1 MNPAAPPTR
10 HPTYPLH
17 LRWLIPASVVCGALA
32 VLPWVTSFGPLTGDT
47 GGIVAAVV
55 VTAIAGLPFLAAS
68 RRRDFDARLRQ
79 ALLLFSVSTLLVAA
93 GNLLRLLAALGLALP
108 TIPGLDITSTVLI
121 WALGLAALLRF
132 PLTPLTRGVWWRMA
146 TDTTIAV
153 GGMALA
159 IFAIWTLPGLRHA
172 SSSAR
177 LHLLAYNLMEAAN
190 LVVLNLILVRGPSR
204 PIRAAFWWLAAIIVI
219 ETTYLVALQYAIGR
233 QSHDF
238 RLPNSLFFFDY
249 LAYLYAGT
257 FFLRSP
263 QPDSDVPLLPES
275 LRAFNPL
282 PMLAIL
288 GAGTLLILAAL
299 HPADP
304 ALLPLAAG
312 IVVLALLLLGR
323 VVGATTEN
331 LRLLREDVAEERR
344 RHAERQVLMSR
355 LAGGIAHNI
364 NNQMTVVLGH
374 AEMNLELRVGDRELR
389 ANNQAIADAAQ
400 RAAALAERLVLAS
413 GRTPGDRQRKPLA
426 EVVRAE
432 AERWRPPDGGAPR
445 VVWQFAD
452 GCGAAPVGPAAVG
465 AILKELLA
473 NAVDATPVEGTVTVR
488 VYDEVLLSPA
498 PGMAPLPPP
507 GRYSVLEV
515 ADTGCGIPPADLPH
529 VHDPFF
535 TTRPLHEGRGLGL
548 SVVYGIVAGMGG
560 GLLVQSVPGAGATD
574 MVYLPILPDERTPQ
588 EAMHSQA

>member
-1 MNPAAPPTR
+1 MSPTGPSTDAPSAR
-10 HPTYPLH
+10 ALNR
-17 LRWLIPASVVCGALA
+17 RWLVLATIAWGALA
-32 VLPWVTSFGPLTGDT
+32 VLPWTTSFGPLSGDT

-68 RRRDFDARLRQ
+68 RRRDLDVRLRQ
-79 ALLLFSVSTLLVAA
+79 ALLLFSVATLLVAA
-93 GNLLRLLAALGLALP
+93 GNLLRLLGALGLALP
-108 TIPGLDITSTVLI
+108 TIPGLDFTSTVLI
-121 WALGLAALLRF
+121 WALGLGALLRF

-257 FFLRSP
+257 LFLRNR

-288 GAGTLLILAAL
+288 GVGTLLILSAL
-299 HPADP
+299 HPSDP
-304 ALLPLAAG
+304 ALLPLAVG
-312 IVVLALLLLGR
+312 IVVLALLLLAR
-323 VVGATTEN
+323 VIGATTEN
-331 LRLLREDVAEERR
+331 LQLLQEDAAEERR
-344 RHAERQVLMSR
+344 RFVERQQLMGR
-355 LAGGIAHNI
+355 LAGGIAHII
-364 NNQMTVVLGH
+364 NNLMTIVMGRAGMIVERSAGN
-374 AEMNLELRVGDRELR
+374 AEALEDAE
-389 ANNQAIADAAQ
+389 AISLAAQ
-400 RAAALAERLVLAS
+400 RAGGLADRLLLAS
-413 GRTPGDRQRKPLA
+413 GRAPMDRTRKRLA
-426 EVVRAE
+426 EVVEAE
-432 AERWRPPDGGAPR
+432 AEQLRRSLGGRRVVTWETATGGA
-445 VVWQFAD
+445 AL
-452 GCGAAPVGPAAVG
+452 VGPAAVL
-465 AILKELLA
+465 AILRELVS
-473 NAVDATPVEGTVTVR
+473 NAVDATPDGATITVR
-488 VYDEVLLSPA
+488 VRDEILASSP
-498 PGMAPLPPP
+498 PGMAPIPPP

-515 ADTGCGIPPADLPH
+515 ADTGRGIAPGDLPR
-529 VHDPFF
+529 VYEPFF

-548 SVVYGIVAGMGG
+548 SVVYGIVAGLGG
-560 GLLVQSVPGAGATD
+560 GLRVESAPGAGAR
-574 MVYLPILPDERTPQ
+574 VSAYLPIVLSD
-588 EAMHSQA
+588 

>member
-1 MNPAAPPTR
+1 MDSAARPTPHR
-10 HPTYPLH
+10 TRSLQ
-17 LRWLIPASVVCGALA
+17 LRWLIPASVAWGGLA
-32 VLPWVTSFGPLTGDT
+32 VVPWVTSFGPLTGDT
-47 GGIVAAVV
+47 AGIVAAVV

-68 RRRDFDARLRQ
+68 RRRDLDARLRQ
-79 ALLLFSVSTLLVAA
+79 ALLLFAVSTLLVAA
-93 GNLLRLLAALGLALP
+93 GNLLRLLGALGLALP
-108 TIPGLDITSTVLI
+108 TIPGLDVTSTVLI

-132 PLTPLTRGVWWRMA
+132 PLTPLTRGVWWRMV

-204 PIRAAFWWLAAIIVI
+204 PIRAAIWWLAAIIVI

-249 LAYLYAGT
+249 LAYLYAGML
-257 FFLRSP
+257 FLRKP
-263 QPDSDVPLLPES
+263 QPDRDVPLLPES

-288 GAGTLLILAAL
+288 GVGTLLILAAL
-299 HPADP
+299 HPGDP

-323 VVGATTEN
+323 VIGATTEN

-364 NNQMTVVLGH
+364 NNQMTIVLGH
-374 AEMNLELRVGDRELR
+374 AEMNLELGVGERDRR
-389 ANNQAIADAAQ
+389 ANNQAISDAAG

-413 GRTPGDRQRKPLA
+413 GRTRGDRQRKPLA
-426 EVVRAE
+426 EIVRAE
-432 AERWRPPDGGAPR
+432 AERWRPPAGDERTVAWD
-445 VVWQFAD
+445 VAD

-465 AILKELLA
+465 AMLNELLA
-473 NAVDATPVEGTVTVR
+473 NAVDATPVEGSITVR

-515 ADTGCGIPPADLPH
+515 ADTGRGIPPADLPH
-529 VHDPFF
+529 VHEPFF

-548 SVVYGIVAGMGG
+548 SVVYGIVAGLGG
-560 GLLVQSVPGAGATD
+560 GLLMQSAPGAGVTAK
-574 MVYLPILPDERTPQ
+574 VYLPIPPDERSPERAIQ
-588 EAMHSQA
+588 SQA